1 MIIEK
6 IHNGIH
12 LLWDDLHNWSG
23 LHIDC
28 CFDAFC
34 EWELIVQVRRTKH
47 CRRFYASQFCA
58 QISSASCLEL
68 KSVQS
73 SMMLAGFPSDIQQI
87 FKLAE
92 VTKSIRISVQST
104 SSPWQLFTHSP
115 ALKALRSSRCWKI
128 VLGLIANYIIEIR
141 AQKKT
146 HQQQLNENHIQVPL
160 SRRLTTLRC
169 ISSEF
174 KFTVNAVLLYER
186 LNVCGRGRRRIEPS
200 WRRKCHWSFILINLN
215 W

>member
-1 MIIEK
+1 M
-6 IHNGIH
+6 
-12 LLWDDLHNWSG
+12 
-23 LHIDC
+23 
-28 CFDAFC
+28 
-34 EWELIVQVRRTKH
+34 RRTKH
-47 CRRFYASQFCA
+47 CRRFYASQFSA

-141 AQKKT
+141 AQKK
-146 HQQQLNENHIQVPL
+146 HIN
-160 SRRLTTLRC
+160 SNSMKTT
-169 ISSEF
+169 F
-174 KFTVNAVLLYER
+174 KFHWVVVL
-186 LNVCGRGRRRIEPS
+186 RRCVAYRASLSSLWMQFFFMNDCMCVAEVVGELSPVEGEKVIDRS
-200 WRRKCHWSFILINLN
+200 I
-215 W
+215 